1 MSMIKLANVEVRG
14 GLTLRLTFTDGRSG
28 VWDAAAM
35 LHSSDT
41 PLTVP
46 LRAPEAFARAFIEGG
61 ALAWPNG
68 LEIAPWTL
76 HAEMDAAGL
85 LHKAAA

>member
-1 MSMIKLANVEVRG
+1 MNKLAKIAVCD

-28 VWDAAAM
+28 IWDAAPM
-35 LHSSDT
+35 LHSRDT

-46 LRAPEAFARAFIEGG
+46 LRAPEAFARALIEGG

-76 HAEMDAAGL
+76 YEEMDAAGL
-85 LHKAAA
+85 LSKAAA

>member
-1 MSMIKLANVEVRG
+1 MIKLASVEVRDA
-14 GLTLRLTFTDGRSG
+14 LTIRLTFTDGRSG
-28 VWDAAAM
+28 IWDAAPM
-35 LHSSDT
+35 LHSVET

-46 LRAPEAFARAFIEGG
+46 LRTPEAFARAFIEGG

-76 HAEMDAAGL
+76 HEEMDAVGL